1 MCNQL
6 RVVKSFQQVLSIAK
20 SFCRELNAKWGL
32 LVSPGDASCMAE
44 LAMQWMSTSAL
55 KRAYRAGW
63 VQPHGESQTSTFWR
77 MDANHLSLGLKGM
90 PYVKYDE
97 MNRNPPFIFMCLVNV
112 LQSELCSIFQART
125 PATLRQMSTHVAQFS
140 WPGLKRFPNKN
151 QAQHFCTFGDLRS
164 LRRQPIIF
172 IVCVIPYYPCTSTLF
187 HSVFSKSLA
196 PALVYGG
203 NSQSPVLSVCHEPSQ
218 LSVFEL

>member
-1 MCNQL
+1 MVLLMCFWSFNFNPSPRGTTSCNLVPQTAMCNQL

-77 MDANHLSLGLKGM
+77 MDANHLSLALKGM

-97 MNRNPPFIFMCLVNV
+97 LNPPFIFMCL
-112 LQSELCSIFQART
+112 
-125 PATLRQMSTHVAQFS
+125 
-140 WPGLKRFPNKN
+140 
-151 QAQHFCTFGDLRS
+151 
-164 LRRQPIIF
+164 
-172 IVCVIPYYPCTSTLF
+172 
-187 HSVFSKSLA
+187 
-196 PALVYGG
+196 
-203 NSQSPVLSVCHEPSQ
+203 
-218 LSVFEL
+218 